1 MNPMEQ
7 RKAQKLCELR
17 AKTDRQLNVL
27 VGRLVDDGRHA
38 EAERLLPFLC
48 GSDRRR
54 MEALLDSARELSP
67 RKSVFA
73 A

>member
-7 RKAQKLCELR
+7 RKAQKLSELR
-17 AKTDRQLNVL
+17 AKTDRQLTAL
-27 VGRLVDDGRHA
+27 IGRLVDNGRYA
-38 EAERLLPFLC
+38 EVERLLPFLS
-48 GSDRRR
+48 GSDRRS

-67 RKSVFA
+67 RKSVYA